1 MILGCCGWGAPWPPD
16 LEEGPTAAA
25 ARRLRRFSRLRARR
39 RWAGPSVGGAG
50 DGGKEKTAR
59 RWMGG
64 AVAGSISVV
73 AEAA

>member
-1 MILGCCGWGAPWPPD
+1 
-16 LEEGPTAAA
+16 
-25 ARRLRRFSRLRARR
+25 
-39 RWAGPSVGGAG
+39 VGGAG

-73 AEAA
+73 AEAAEAAGARAAGVLLQLDGFQLHKAINRRTRTSGGPT